1 MSRDGANAVRF
12 ILQSLP
18 FQPERTFHRTPLPD
32 HLPRDDVGL
41 DIDDMTRACCG
52 VELRTQQEQRSR
64 ILASRIHPFGT
75 PTMRPAPPSLD
86 RVDHQMNAVASA
98 LTKR

>member
-41 DIDDMTRACCG
+41 DIDDMTRTCCG
-52 VELRTQQEQRSR
+52 VELRT
-64 ILASRIHPFGT
+64 
-75 PTMRPAPPSLD
+75 
-86 RVDHQMNAVASA
+86 
-98 LTKR
+98 